1 MQEIYLNH
9 QGGINMIY
17 KYIRFSTDSQDERQQ
32 ENTIDNWLKS
42 KGMTADSVIKDNGVS
57 GGTSYKERNLFN
69 LVRGLQ
75 LNDTLIVSEVS
86 RLTRSGFGELNELIQ
101 NYFKPNNLRLII
113 CNVGLD
119 IDCSEISA
127 MTELQLSMLSI
138 FAKMEK
144 ELIVGRTKSAL
155 ATRKQAI
162 ERDGGFMSASGKW
175 TTALGRQKGERGVP
189 TGEAVRQAAKRKIG
203 ADEARKRQWL
213 LIHGMRQKGETM
225 AQIAETMN
233 AIGEKTPRGADWTAA
248 QVSLVLSRWN
258 KYFLKTEKI

>member
-1 MQEIYLNH
+1 
-9 QGGINMIY
+9 MIY

-69 LVRGLQ
+69 LVRDLQ

-119 IDCSEISA
+119 IDCSSINA

-155 ATRKQAI
+155 ATRRQAI
-162 ERDGGFMSASGKW
+162 EKDGGFMSASGKW
-175 TTALGRQKGERGVP
+175 TTHFGRKKGERGVS
-189 TGEAVRQAAKRKIG
+189 TSQAVAESAKRRIG
-203 ADEARKRQWL
+203 SDSERKRQWL
-213 LIHGMRQKGETM
+213 LIHGMRSKGETM
-225 AQIAETMN
+225 EQIAETMN
-233 AIGEKTPRGADWTAA
+233 AVGEKTPRGGVWSAGSVHAA
-248 QVSLVLSRWN
+248 LNKWN
-258 KYFLKTEKI
+258 DYFLQKTR